1 MGSRSGAAPQ
11 GGCGVRRWR
20 LRLLASLV
28 VMAFI
33 GSAPGSAAAF
43 GTIDTGGQRRE
54 HERVTRAALSCAGE
68 AHADEEPALKRR
80 RARQPRSTAAVEL
93 HHYRR
98 MSAPAKTASKA
109 VNLLSRRE
117 RARVRHRNRYP
128 HPHPPAGHQ
137 PDQPDHPDAGRDRAG
152 RGRAGPLIRGSRA
165 ATLRSWA
172 PPSGKTEGHEGERPG
187 GREALPSGGNTFVR
201 TGLHQTRRGPERQ
214 SGGER
219 RAPA

>member
-1 MGSRSGAAPQ
+1 M
-11 GGCGVRRWR
+11 RRWR

-109 VNLLSRRE
+109 VNLLSRR
-117 RARVRHRNRYP
+117 
-128 HPHPPAGHQ
+128 
-137 PDQPDHPDAGRDRAG
+137 DALAF
-152 RGRAGPLIRGSRA
+152 ATA
-165 ATLRSWA
+165 TATLTRTPQRGTS
-172 PPSGKTEGHEGERPG
+172 PTNPTTRMQGETG
-187 GREALPSGGNTFVR
+187 QGEA
-201 TGLHQTRRGPERQ
+201 E
-214 SGGER
+214 
-219 RAPA
+219 PAR

>member
-1 MGSRSGAAPQ
+1 MQRG
-11 GGCGVRRWR
+11 R
-20 LRLLASLV
+20 LRLLACLV

-109 VNLLSRRE
+109 GELAVPARR
-117 RARVRHRNRYP
+117 AL
-128 HPHPPAGHQ
+128 AF
-137 PDQPDHPDAGRDRAG
+137 ATAT
-152 RGRAGPLIRGSRA
+152 
-165 ATLRSWA
+165 ATLTRTPQRGTS
-172 PPSGKTEGHEGERPG
+172 PTSPTTRMQGETG
-187 GREALPSGGNTFVR
+187 QGEA
-201 TGLHQTRRGPERQ
+201 E
-214 SGGER
+214 
-219 RAPA
+219 PAR